1 MYFIAFLSA
10 KQMAIISRLLIWSW
24 AWSSDQWPW
33 KDCLSGSRWSHS
45 SRMTGI
51 REQECSGLRRM
62 NGHSSRDVIGV
73 HLPYQMELNRV
84 VDLNVMINWKN
95 VMSPDNRHIWSG
107 RMCCLPRSM
116 KSAAALSMPKRERK
130 VRAITWTWERN
141 SLIVR
146 SMEPTRSCGTLTIF
160 CCVRNSIP
168 INVNFWAGIKSDFFR
183 FGIKPRLHCL
193 EAIFCVRYQPTAN

>member
-51 REQECSGLRRM
+51 R
-62 NGHSSRDVIGV
+62 
-73 HLPYQMELNRV
+73 
-84 VDLNVMINWKN
+84 
-95 VMSPDNRHIWSG
+95 DNRHIWSG
-107 RMCCLPRSM
+107 RMCSLPRSM